1 MQGKAYANS
10 NIKKSVEAPTIE
22 NVRRA
27 ECSPGGGVKVYLEEN
42 FVTMVQIIFRVY
54 AAVQMTDS

>member
-42 FVTMVQIIFRVY
+42 SVTVV
-54 AAVQMTDS
+54 